1 MTDEESIR
9 KAQMKQGIAGV
20 FSRASSTYDQVGP
33 RFFAHFGRRL
43 VEVAQIPAGSRV
55 LDIATG
61 RGAVLFPAAE
71 QVGAQGHVIGID
83 LAEDMVKHTADEIR
97 RRGVQNAEVRQMD
110 AEQPDFPDGSFGAVT
125 CGYALF
131 FLPNL
136 DRALAEYRRVLKPGG
151 VIAVSTWAE
160 DDERWKWYGELLD
173 KYRPPNAPKP
183 PAGTNRFGNPAGMEA
198 VMREG
203 QFENIR
209 VIWEAAE
216 FSYADEED
224 WWNTQWSHGARYPL
238 ELMPPDILAQFKAEA
253 FDKMKTMRGM
263 DGYRHNFPTLF
274 TLATRPM

>member
-1 MTDEESIR
+1 MDEDSIR

-33 RFFAHFGRRL
+33 RFFSYFGRRL

-71 QVGAQGHVIGID
+71 RVGPQGYVIGID
-83 LAEDMVKHTADEIR
+83 LAEDMVKQTADEIK
-97 RRGVQNAEVRQMD
+97 RRGIQNAEVRQMD
-110 AEQPDFPDGSFGAVT
+110 AEQLDFPDGSFDAVT

-136 DRALAEYRRVLKPGG
+136 ARALAEYRRVLKPGG
-151 VIAVSTWAE
+151 LIAVSTWAE
-160 DDERWKWYGELLD
+160 DDERWKWYGELVD

-183 PAGTNRFGNPAGMEA
+183 PAGITRFGNQAGMEA
-198 VMREG
+198 IMREG

-209 VIWEAAE
+209 VIWEEAE
-216 FSYADEED
+216 FTYADEED

-238 ELMPPDILAQFKAEA
+238 ELMPPDILAKFKAEA
-253 FDKMKTMRGM
+253 FDKMKAMQGT

-274 TLATRPM
+274 TLATRPL

>member
-1 MTDEESIR
+1 MTDEDSVR

-20 FSRASSTYDQVGP
+20 FSRASTTYDQVGP

-43 VEVAQIPAGSRV
+43 VEVAQIPAGARV

-71 QVGAQGHVIGID
+71 QVGPQGHVIGID
-83 LAEDMVKHTADEIR
+83 LAEDMVKQTADEMR

-110 AEQPDFPDGSFGAVT
+110 AEQLDFPDGLFDAVT

-136 DRALAEYRRVLKPGG
+136 NDALAEYRRVLKPGG
-151 VIAVSTWAE
+151 LFAVSTWAE
-160 DDERWKWYGELLD
+160 DDQRWKWYGELLD

-183 PAGTNRFGNPAGMEA
+183 PARMNRFGKRDGMETI
-198 VMREG
+198 MREG

-209 VIWEAAE
+209 VIHEEAE
-216 FSYADEED
+216 FTYTDEED
-224 WWNTQWSHGARYPL
+224 WWNTQWSHGGRYLL
-238 ELMPPDILAQFKAEA
+238 ELMPPDILAKFKAEA
-253 FDKMKTMRGM
+253 FDKMKAMQ

-274 TLATRPM
+274 TLATRPL

>member
-33 RFFAHFGRRL
+33 RFFSHFGRRL
-43 VEVAQIPAGSRV
+43 VEVAQIPAGSQV

-71 QVGAQGHVIGID
+71 QTGLQGHVIGID
-83 LAEDMVKHTADEIR
+83 LAEDMVKYTADEIR
-97 RRGVQNAEVRQMD
+97 RREVQNAEVRQMD
-110 AEQPDFPDGSFGAVT
+110 AEQLDFPNGSFDAVT

-151 VIAVSTWAE
+151 LIAVSTWAE
-160 DDERWKWYGELLD
+160 DDQRWKWYGELLD

-183 PAGTNRFGNPAGMEA
+183 PAGMNRFGNPAGMEA
-198 VMREG
+198 IMREG

-209 VIWEAAE
+209 VIREEAE

-238 ELMPPDILAQFKAEA
+238 EMMPPDILAKFKAEA
-253 FDKMKTMRGM
+253 FDKMKAMQ

-274 TLATRPM
+274 TLATRPL